1 MKHDLGGII
10 PVKSKMKSGFLAS
23 IALFVAVALITFP
36 KDALEASMRGIDMWW
51 GTVFPSLLPFFVTAE
66 LLIGFGVVR
75 FIGVLFEPIMRPVFN
90 VPGVGSFVWAMGM
103 ASGYPS
109 GAKLTARLRQEKQ
122 LTKVEAERLVSFTNA
137 SNPLFII
144 AAVSVGFF
152 HDASLGFLLAVVHY
166 SSNALVGFCMR
177 FYGKEKEHGHNPR
190 VRGLSIIKAFHEL
203 HETRLKDNRPFGKV
217 FGDAVIQSV
226 QTLLMIGGFII
237 MFSVFTALL
246 HAIGLATLI
255 SNGIGVILASFHLPT
270 ELALPLFSGLF
281 EITLG
286 AQMISNTNVIDLLP
300 QAIILSFIFAFN
312 GFSVQAQVASIL
324 AETDIRFIPYFFAR
338 ILHGIF
344 ASGLVIL
351 LFPYLYSNQAF
362 ETNKLIPAFL
372 STETQGSF
380 QLYAALQEYG
390 PIITLTS
397 LFVTFLIILQRIW
410 DEKNS

>member
-1 MKHDLGGII
+1 
-10 PVKSKMKSGFLAS
+10 MKSGFLAS
-23 IALFVAVALITFP
+23 AALFVAVALITFP
-36 KDALEASMRGIDMWW
+36 KDALEASLRGIDMWW

-109 GAKLTARLRQEKQ
+109 GAKLTARLRQENQ
-122 LTKVEAERLVSFTNA
+122 LTKIEAERLVSFTNA

-152 HDASLGFLLAVVHY
+152 HDAQLGFLLAVVHY
-166 SSNALVGFCMR
+166 SSNALVGVCMR
-177 FYGKEKEHGHNPR
+177 FYGKEKDPKPSYR
-190 VRGLSIIKAFHEL
+190 AKGLTISRAFHEL
-203 HETRLKDNRPFGKV
+203 HETRLEDSRPFGKV
-217 FGDAVIQSV
+217 FGDAIIQSI

-255 SNGIGVILASFHLPT
+255 SNGIGVILVAFHLPT

-286 AQMISNTNVIDLLP
+286 AQMIANANVINLLP

-324 AETDIRFIPYFFAR
+324 AETDIRFFPYFFAR
-338 ILHGIF
+338 IIHGVF

-351 LFPYLYSNQAF
+351 LFPYLYSNHAL
-362 ETNKLIPAFL
+362 ETNKYIPAFL
-372 STETQGSF
+372 STEKQGSF
-380 QLYAALQEYG
+380 QLYTALQEYG
-390 PIITLTS
+390 PIITLVS
-397 LFVTFLIILQRIW
+397 LLVAILILLNRVW
-410 DEKNS
+410 YEKNS